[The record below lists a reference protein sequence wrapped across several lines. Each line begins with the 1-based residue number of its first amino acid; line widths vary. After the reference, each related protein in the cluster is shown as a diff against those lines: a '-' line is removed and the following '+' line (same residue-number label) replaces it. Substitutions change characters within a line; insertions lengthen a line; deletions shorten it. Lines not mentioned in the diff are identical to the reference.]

1 LSSRPQVII
10 ITGSTG
16 AGKTSYA
23 IDLAKRI
30 GGVRF
35 SIDEWMTT
43 LFWMDSPQPIKF
55 EWTMARIGRCEAQI
69 LSQVAALTALG
80 VPCILDLGFTL
91 ADHRARF
98 ADAAVNLN
106 ATPSLHWVDV
116 PTEERWRRVQQRN
129 AEKGETFAMNVD
141 RDMFDF
147 MEGQWQPPS
156 EDEISAMNGQIIR

>member
-1 LSSRPQVII
+1 VSTAYHVII

-23 IDLAKRI
+23 IDLAKRL

-43 LFWMDSPQPIKF
+43 MFWMDSPNPIEF

-69 LSQVAALTALG
+69 LEQVAALSALG
-80 VPCILDLGFTL
+80 VPSVLDLGFTR

-98 ADAAVNLN
+98 ASAATTMR
-106 ATPSLHWVDV
+106 ATASLHWVDV
-116 PTEERWRRVQQRN
+116 PTDERWRRVQQRN
-129 AEKGETFAMNVD
+129 AEKGETFAMTVD

-147 MEGQWQPPS
+147 MEGQWQPPG
-156 EDEISAMNGQIIR
+156 EAEMTAMNGQIIR

>member
-1 LSSRPQVII
+1 MII
-10 ITGSTG
+10 VSGSTG
-16 AGKTSYA
+16 AGKTRHA

-43 LFWMDSPQPIKF
+43 LFWTDSPQPIEF
-55 EWTMARIGRCEAQI
+55 EWTMARIMRCETQI
-69 LSQVAALTALG
+69 LEQVAALTVLG
-80 VPCILDLGFTL
+80 VPCVLDLGFTR
-91 ADHRARF
+91 ADHRERF
-98 ADAAVNLN
+98 AAAVTAMG

-116 PTEERWRRVQQRN
+116 PAEERWRRVQQRN
-129 AEKGETFAMNVD
+129 AEKGATFAMAVD

-156 EDEISAMNGQIIR
+156 ADEISTMNGRIVR